1 MNNKSSILLALFTV
15 LAITSL
21 IFRAQGGKTAS
32 KADKPALAEDSAP
45 VQPTASDLAPT
56 ARVEK
61 SEIDW
66 KTLLTPAQFKI
77 MRGSATE
84 KAGSSPLLSEH
95 RRGVFHC
102 AGCGAPLFAS
112 DSKFESG
119 TGWPS
124 FTKPFVAGHIVIA
137 EDSSFFMKREEVRCA
152 RCGSHL
158 GHVFDDG
165 PPPTGQRYCLNG
177 ATLTFESRP

>member
-1 MNNKSSILLALFTV
+1 MNIKASTLLAFLTV
-15 LAITSL
+15 LVIASL
-21 IFRAQGGKTAS
+21 IYRAQGGKSGA
-32 KADKPALAEDSAP
+32 AVAPA
-45 VQPTASDLAPT
+45 PTLESGAAVPPTPADLAPWSK
-56 ARVEK
+56 VDK
-61 SEIDW
+61 SEADW
-66 KTLLTPAQFKI
+66 KAQLTPAQYQI
-77 MRGSATE
+77 MRGHGTE
-84 KAGSSPLLSEH
+84 RSGSSPLLSEH